1 MKIVHYAKVWFT
13 VPVRP
18 AEFHLPVSGLA
29 DLGGKVELRRVI
41 DDWEDTLIVVGYG
54 SVPEWEVPWSN
65 VSCAVRATAAAPA
78 APATEAPSP
87 PSTKPAPKDKDK
99 DKPRL
104 RSPMRPKLSA
114 AQMLEPKGGPDA

>member
-54 SVPEWEVPWSN
+54 AVPEWEVPWSN
-65 VSCAVRATAAAPA
+65 VSCAVRATSAAPA
-78 APATEAPSP
+78 AEAPTP
-87 PSTKPAPKDKDK
+87 PSTKPAPDKDR
-99 DKPRL
+99 PRL

-114 AQMLEPKGGPDA
+114 AQMLEPKGGSDA